1 MMLAVFLLESTTM
14 TLNKNY
20 HTIDL
25 SKMNAIE
32 RTKPLNTLKLCL
44 ITRMDRSPEHD
55 RSFLL
60 DALSGGVTCVQLRDK
75 SCDLQRMRRRAMQ
88 LKSFLPNNVP
98 LIINDDVSLAKEIA
112 ADGVHLGQSDLSPI
126 EARQLL
132 GPNAIIG
139 LSIETLEQLET
150 ANQLNCIDYVSASS
164 VFSSKNKSDCPVWG
178 LSGLK
183 AMVHHSIHPVIAIG
197 GIYLNNVQA
206 VCQQGV
212 LGIAVIDAL
221 YGSSNPKWTA
231 QQLRNAIG

>member
-1 MMLAVFLLESTTM
+1 
-14 TLNKNY
+14 
-20 HTIDL
+20 
-25 SKMNAIE
+25 MNAIE
-32 RTKPLNTLKLCL
+32 RTKPLDTLKLCL
-44 ITRMDRSPEHD
+44 ITRMDRSFSHD
-55 RSFLL
+55 QSFLL

-75 SCDLQRMRRRAMQ
+75 SCSFQSIRRRAIQ
-88 LKSFLPNNVP
+88 LKSFLPNHVP
-98 LIINDDVSLAKEIA
+98 LIINDYVSLAKEIQ

-126 EARQLL
+126 QARKLL
-132 GPNAIIG
+132 GLKPIIG
-139 LSIETLEQLET
+139 LSIETWEQLEI

-178 LSGLK
+178 LSGLR

-212 LGIAVIDAL
+212 FGIAVIDAL

-231 QQLRNAIG
+231 QQLCEAIQ